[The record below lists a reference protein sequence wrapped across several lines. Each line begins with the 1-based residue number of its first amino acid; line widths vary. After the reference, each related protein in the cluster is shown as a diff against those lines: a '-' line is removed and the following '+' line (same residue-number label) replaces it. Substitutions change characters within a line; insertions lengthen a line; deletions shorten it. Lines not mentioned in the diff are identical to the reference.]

1 MANIVLGIEGYVGA
15 GKTSICRELLN
26 HIPNSII
33 LHGGNLYRAIIYSVM
48 KQGIDLNDL
57 KQSMQNRDIKDIM
70 DKLKVN
76 IQIENKQ
83 SVVYLDGQKI
93 DENAIQSMESSLA
106 VSMVG
111 GKMDNTKFYSFAN
124 SLISMYALKYNLIV
138 SGRDLMKIYPD
149 LDYHFLIDALIDVR
163 VDRKF
168 SQYNEK
174 VSKEEIKDNIIKRDI
189 LQKQA
194 GYYNIY
200 DKTICVDVSKT
211 NTIVESAQEVLKYIE
226 Y

>member
-1 MANIVLGIEGYVGA
+1 MANIVIGIEGYVGA

-48 KQGIDLNDL
+48 KQGIDLDNL
-57 KQSMQNRDIKDIM
+57 KQC
-70 DKLKVN
+70 
-76 IQIENKQ
+76 IENKDIKEIMDSLNIKIDIEDRQ
-83 SVVYLDGQKI
+83 SVVYVNGQI
-93 DENAIQSMESSLA
+93 LNENAIQSIESSLA

-111 GKMDNTKFYSFAN
+111 NKTDNSKFYIFAN
-124 SLISMYALKYNLIV
+124 TLIRMYAKQYNLIV

-149 LDYHFLIDALIDVR
+149 LNYHFLVNASLDIR
-163 VDRKF
+163 VDRKYT
-168 SQYNEK
+168 QYMGK
-174 VSKEEIKDNIIKRDI
+174 IDKKEIKDNILKRDE

-200 DKTICVDVSKT
+200 DNTISIDVSNT
-211 NTIVESAQEVLKYIE
+211 NSIKESAQEVLKYIK
-226 Y
+226 